1 MLDFEEQL
9 ANRKRA
15 WQGRGAYSKIPSSY
29 PALTP
34 KPTKLTPK
42 PAKPA
47 KPAPTN
53 TQRKKALKAA
63 FPRYAARVANRG
75 DDTEMGIFPLIA
87 SVIPMAT
94 SLVGSLLGKKS
105 SKTGAP
111 PPEAGLAKQVL
122 DTLTSAGAGGDT
134 DIKAIVRNIV
144 ATVPSP
150 VVEEVKKAIA
160 AMKNKDSADVESRDL
175 IVSKIDGKFQPQI
188 TAMLAALK
196 AQNLQKQAT
205 YEHNRLVAKEAFRT
219 GTTKALNTSL
229 QSLQNLSKRLSAIEA
244 RLQNSAIV
252 GGSTRIALLGG
263 KNVIEQ

>member
-34 KPTKLTPK
+34 KPT
-42 PAKPA
+42 
-47 KPAPTN
+47 
-53 TQRKKALKAA
+53 QRKKALKAA
-63 FPRYAARVANRG
+63 FPRYSARMQDR

-122 DTLTSAGAGGDT
+122 DTLTSAGAGGGDT
-134 DIKAIVRNIV
+134 DLKAIVRNIV

>member
-34 KPTKLTPK
+34 KP
-42 PAKPA
+42 AKPA
-47 KPAPTN
+47 TN
-53 TQRKKALKAA
+53 SQRKKALKAA

-94 SLVGSLLGKKS
+94 NLVGSLLGKKS

-122 DTLTSAGAGGDT
+122 DTLTSAGAGGGDT

-219 GTTKALNTSL
+219 GTTKALQTSL
-229 QSLQNLSKRLSAIEA
+229 QSLQNVSKRLSAIEA